1 MERLKQLGNIPVG
14 YSVLKTLFRE
24 YAYPRNKIASL
35 EKSGALIRL
44 KRGVFVVA
52 PHISGTLLSKE
63 LIANH
68 LYGPSYVSMESALRF
83 HGVIPESVYGIRS
96 MTIKRSR
103 NFENS
108 VGLFNY
114 INCDESYYA
123 VGINQV
129 LKDDHTFLIASAEK
143 ALCDLIAYTPMIRPR
158 FIKSMKA
165 YLEEDLRLDM
175 NAFYDMK
182 AGIIKQCAETGK
194 KRNDL
199 NNLIKL
205 LKR

>member
-1 MERLKQLGNIPVG
+1 MERLKQLGNTPVG
-14 YSVLKTLFRE
+14 YSVLKTLFSDYR
-24 YAYPRNKIASL
+24 YPRNKIASL

-68 LYGPSYVSMESALRF
+68 IYGPSYVSMWSALRY

-165 YLEEDLRLDM
+165 YLEEDLRFDM
-175 NAFYDMK
+175 NAFYDMNVE
-182 AGIIKQCAETGK
+182 IIVQCAETGK
-194 KRNDL
+194 KKNDL

-205 LKR
+205 MKR

>member
-14 YSVLKTLFRE
+14 YSVLKTLYSE
-24 YAYPRNKIASL
+24 YTYPRNKIAGL
-35 EKSGALIRL
+35 EKTGALVRL
-44 KRGVFVVA
+44 KRGLFVIS
-52 PHISGTLLSKE
+52 PEISGTLLSKE

-83 HGVIPESVYGIRS
+83 HGLIPESVHVTKS

-108 VGLFNY
+108 VGLFSY
-114 INCDESYYA
+114 INCDESYYV

-129 LKDDHTFLIASAEK
+129 LTEEFTFLIASAEK
-143 ALCDLIAYTPMIRPR
+143 ALCDLIAYTPMLRPR
-158 FIKSMKA
+158 FIKSMRV

-175 NAFYDMK
+175 NAFHDLN
-182 AGIIKQCAETGK
+182 AEIIRQCAETGK
-194 KRNDL
+194 KKKDL
-199 NNLIKL
+199 KNLIKL
-205 LKR
+205 IKR